1 MEIVAIVPLDK
12 RRSKILTDEDVTFV
26 LYRGELRKFELE
38 EGSKLSSSDYDRIL
52 KEVLFKRAKERCLYL
67 LKARD
72 RTEQEIR
79 RKLKEGFYPQEAI
92 DYAVEF
98 LKKYRFVDDENYG
111 RNYIR
116 VYGSRK
122 SRKQLEFELREKG
135 LDREEARRL
144 LEEQPVDER
153 EQILRYLRKKGYEK
167 GVTPPEERARIA
179 AALARK
185 GFSFDEIYGAMESG
199 TSWSDQ

>member
-12 RRSKILTDEDVTFV
+12 RRSRVLTDEELTFV
-26 LYRGELRKFELE
+26 LYRGELRKYEVE
-38 EGSKLSSSDYDRIL
+38 EGGQLSSSVYDQIL
-52 KEVLFKRAKERCLYL
+52 REVLFKRAKERCLYL

-79 RKLKEGFYPQEAI
+79 RKLREGFYPEAAI

-98 LKKYRFVDDENYG
+98 LKEYRFVDDENYG

-122 SRKQLEFELREKG
+122 SRK
-135 LDREEARRL
+135 
-144 LEEQPVDER
+144 
-153 EQILRYLRKKGYEK
+153 
-167 GVTPPEERARIA
+167 
-179 AALARK
+179 
-185 GFSFDEIYGAMESG
+185 
-199 TSWSDQ
+199 

>member
-12 RRSKILTDEDVTFV
+12 RRSRVLTDEELTFV
-26 LYRGELRKFELE
+26 LYRGELRKYEVE
-38 EGSKLSSSDYDRIL
+38 EGGQLPSSVYDQIL
-52 KEVLFKRAKERCLYL
+52 REVLFKRAKERCLYL

-79 RKLKEGFYPQEAI
+79 RKLREGFYPEAAI

-98 LKKYRFVDDENYG
+98 LKEYRFVDDENYG

-122 SRKQLEFELREKG
+122 SRKQIEFELREKG
-135 LDREEARRL
+135 LDREDIGRL

-153 EQILRYLRKKGYEK
+153 EQILKHLRKKGYEK
-167 GVTPPEERARIA
+167 GVTPPKERARIA
-179 AALARK
+179 ASLARK
-185 GFSFDEIYGAMESG
+185 GFSFDEIYGAMEEYPDS
-199 TSWSDQ
+199 

>member
-1 MEIVAIVPLDK
+1 MQIISVTPLDK
-12 RRSKILTDEDVTFV
+12 RRSKVLTDEDFAFV
-26 LYRGELRKFELE
+26 LYRGEVKRYGIE
-38 EGSKLSSSDYDRIL
+38 EGKELTAADYDRIL
-52 KEVLFKRAKERCLYL
+52 REVLFKRARERSLYL

-79 RKLKEGFYPQEAI
+79 RKLREGFYPEAAI

-98 LKKYRFVDDENYG
+98 LKEYRFVDDENYG

-122 SRKQLEFELREKG
+122 SRKQIEFELRDKG
-135 LDREEARRL
+135 LDREDIGRL

-153 EQILRYLRKKGYEK
+153 EQILKHLRKKGYEK
-167 GVTPPEERARIA
+167 GVTPPKERARIA
-179 AALARK
+179 ASLARK
-185 GFSFDEIYGAMESG
+185 GFSFDEIYGAMEEYPDS
-199 TSWSDQ
+199 

>member
-12 RRSKILTDEDVTFV
+12 RRSRVLTDEELTFV
-26 LYRGELRKFELE
+26 LYRGELRKYEVE
-38 EGSKLSSSDYDRIL
+38 EGGQLPSSVYDQIL
-52 KEVLFKRAKERCLYL
+52 REVLFKRAKERCLYL

-79 RKLKEGFYPQEAI
+79 RKLREGFYPEAAI

-98 LKKYRFVDDENYG
+98 LKEYRFVDDEKYG

-116 VYGSRK
+116 IYGGRK
-122 SRKQLEFELREKG
+122 SRKQLEFELRNRG
-135 LDREEARRL
+135 LDREEIGLL
-144 LEEQPVDER
+144 LEEGDIDEA

-167 GVTPPEERARIA
+167 DVTPPKECARLA
-179 AALARK
+179 AALGRK
-185 GFSFDEIYGAMESG
+185 GFSFDEIRRVMEE
-199 TSWSDQ
+199 